1 MDQRGRVVELMAAS
15 AQLARVGNNLNQIA
29 RILNSGGHVDHA
41 DEATARV
48 LRAAARVEDAA
59 IGIARR

>member
-1 MDQRGRVVELMAAS
+1 MAAS

-59 IGIARR
+59 TEIARR